1 MIYYGCPKCQAPMA
15 SPDSMIGQAE
25 TCTECGNVATVP
37 NSPHPSAPAAVAV
50 LPPTPTPV
58 AAPPSAPA
66 AGLSRGPNDR
76 TVLSARPAMFRN
88 RPVAFIL
95 LVILFPLGIIVLPIW
110 WLVCLCTRL
119 TVTESRTILR
129 TGILS
134 KATNEVRHHDVRN
147 IQVNQGIFQR
157 LFGVGDIGISSAGQA
172 GIEITVSGMPA
183 PQAIA
188 KAIRDRQG

>member
-1 MIYYGCPKCQAPMA
+1 MA
-15 SPDSMIGQAE
+15 SPDSMCGQAE

-37 NSPHPSAPAAVAV
+37 NLPHPSAPAAVAV
-50 LPPTPTPV
+50 LHQTPMSV
-58 AAPPSAPA
+58 AAPPFAPA
-66 AGLSRGPNDR
+66 AGRSRNSGDR

-88 RPVAFIL
+88 NPVGFIL
-95 LVILFPLGIIVLPIW
+95 LVILFPLGIIMLPIW
-110 WLVCLCTRL
+110 WLVCLCTCL

-129 TGILS
+129 SGILS
-134 KATNEVRHHDVRN
+134 KRTNEVRHQDVRN
-147 IQVNQGIFQR
+147 ILVEQGIFQR

-172 GIEITVSGMPA
+172 GIEITVSGMPN